1 MMVPIGWTI
10 LKRSNVVMFDEMGN
24 PLRLFIVSEEVK
36 GLFGRVTVKTKQR
49 WIDIDLSCYDEEKD
63 VICKWT

>member
-1 MMVPIGWTI
+1 MIIPSSWTI
-10 LKRSNVVMFDEMGN
+10 LKRSNIVIFDEMGY

-36 GLFGRVTVKTKQR
+36 GLFGKVTTRVNQR
-49 WIDIDLSCYDEEKD
+49 WIAIDTSCYDEDSD